1 MLCLELGRLAAE
13 PTSGKAW
20 SVTQESCPV
29 PLTVRGTQALVSFAP
44 LAFNLLRVQHTPY
57 DGAVPAAAAA
67 QRTAAVA
74 TLRIAAVHRVWS
86 LPRGQ
91 AKWRQI
97 CETRVFEASARVRV
111 PLPSCRP
118 PGECYMTIWQAEPG
132 EELGIFS
139 RSLFGEQA
147 ETNRR
152 LRKAAA
158 GTRREQQSLETGK
171 RIGTTTAFPKSCAS
185 ALPALV
191 RAIAESNSTP
201 STRREQ

>member
-118 PGECYMTIWQAEPG
+118 PGECYMTILATKP
-132 EELGIFS
+132 LGTRYLLSI
-139 RSLFGEQA
+139 FGEQRPTGA
-147 ETNRR
+147 SER
-152 LRKAAA
+152 L
-158 GTRREQQSLETGK
+158 
-171 RIGTTTAFPKSCAS
+171 P
-185 ALPALV
+185 PALV
-191 RAIAESNSTP
+191 GSSRAW
-201 STRREQ
+201 RRESESAPPRRFQKAALQHSQHS

>member
-1 MLCLELGRLAAE
+1 MEVHARVVLRFLEGEFLTSFVYRALELLCLELGRLAAE

-86 LPRGQ
+86 LPRGASQ
-91 AKWRQI
+91 M
-97 CETRVFEASARVRV
+97 ETNLRDAGFRGFRTRPRSPTIMLAAGRMV
-111 PLPSCRP
+111 SCSSSLSTWGTR
-118 PGECYMTIWQAEPG
+118 
-132 EELGIFS
+132 IFS
-139 RSLFGEQA
+139 LNLLLSTQPAPPKGC
-147 ETNRR
+147 RR
-152 LRKAAA
+152 H
-158 GTRREQQSLETGK
+158 S
-171 RIGTTTAFPKSCAS
+171 
-185 ALPALV
+185 
-191 RAIAESNSTP
+191 
-201 STRREQ
+201 

>member
-86 LPRGQ
+86 LPRGASQ
-91 AKWRQI
+91 METNLRDAGFRGFRTRPRSPTIMSAAGRMLYDNLASRAWGRTRYLLSIFVWR
-97 CETRVFEASARVRV
+97 
-111 PLPSCRP
+111 
-118 PGECYMTIWQAEPG
+118 
-132 EELGIFS
+132 
-139 RSLFGEQA
+139 A

-191 RAIAESNSTP
+191 
-201 STRREQ
+201 EQ

>member
-118 PGECYMTIWQAEPG
+118 PGECYMTILASLG
-132 EELGIFS
+132 NELGIFS
-139 RSLFGEQA
+139 RSCLESR
-147 ETNRR
+147 TNRR

-158 GTRREQQSLETGK
+158 GTRRAAPRLCVPLLPSL
-171 RIGTTTAFPKSCAS
+171 TTYYC
-185 ALPALV
+185 
-191 RAIAESNSTP
+191 
-201 STRREQ
+201 

>member
-44 LAFNLLRVQHTPY
+44 LAFNLFRLQHTPY

-118 PGECYMTIWQAEPG
+118 PGECYMTILASQAWG
-132 EELGIFS
+132 RTRYLLSI
-139 RSLFGEQA
+139 LFGEQRP
-147 ETNRR
+147 TGR

-191 RAIAESNSTP
+191 ESNSRDFLP
-201 STRREQ
+201 RNWLLKL

>member
-118 PGECYMTIWQAEPG
+118 PGECYMTILASQAWG
-132 EELGIFS
+132 RTRYLLSI
-139 RSLFGEQA
+139 LFGEQRPTGA
-147 ETNRR
+147 SER
-152 LRKAAA
+152 L
-158 GTRREQQSLETGK
+158 
-171 RIGTTTAFPKSCAS
+171 P
-185 ALPALV
+185 PALV
-191 RAIAESNSTP
+191 GSSRAW
-201 STRREQ
+201 RRESESAPPRRFQKAALQHSQHS